1 MLHLSQLILNH
12 HNWEVRRD
20 LKSPYDLHRTIE
32 NAFPHDP
39 PRPGERVLFR
49 LDYQPRAKEWRVLI
63 QSRYAP
69 NWSFFQNEDR
79 RGYLRTEP
87 QVITFEPRFHK
98 DILYRFRLLANPT
111 FKTTNDNGRKVR
123 FSIPSGEKQLEWLS
137 GKLTEAGVTLLDAG
151 IVQQDVCKSAKKDEG
166 QQTHFAVLF
175 EGVLQVTDPDKLR
188 LAVESGIGSAKG
200 YGFGLLS
207 LAPVRG

>member
-12 HNWEVRRD
+12 HNWEARRD

-49 LDYQPRAKEWRVLI
+49 LDYQPRAKEWRVLA

-69 NWSFFQNEDR
+69 NWSFFQKEDR
-79 RGYLRTEP
+79 RGYLHTEP
-87 QVITFEPRFHK
+87 QVITFEPRYYK
-98 DILYRFRLLANPT
+98 DKPYHFRLLANPT
-111 FKTTNDNGRKVR
+111 FKTTSDDGRKVR
-123 FSIPSGEKQLEWLS
+123 FSVPSGEKQFNWLS
-137 GKLTEAGVTLLDAG
+137 RKLTEAGGTLLDVG
-151 IVQQDVCKSAKKDEG
+151 IVQQDARKSAKKDEG
-166 QQTHFAVLF
+166 RQTHFAVLF
-175 EGVLQVTDPDKLR
+175 EGILQVSDPDKLR
-188 LAVESGIGSAKG
+188 LAVEMGIGSAKG
-200 YGFGLLS
+200 LGFGLLS

>member
-49 LDYQPRAKEWRVLI
+49 LDYQPRAKEWRVLV
-63 QSRYAP
+63 QSHYAP

-79 RGYLRTEP
+79 RGYLQTEP
-87 QVITFEPRFHK
+87 QVITFEPRFYK
-98 DILYRFRLLANPT
+98 DKHYNFRLLANPT
-111 FKTTNDNGRKVR
+111 FKTTLADGRKVR
-123 FSIPSGEKQLEWLS
+123 FRESTKEKQLAWLLR
-137 GKLTEAGVTLLDAG
+137 KFIEAGVNPLDIG
-151 IVQQDVCKSAKKDEG
+151 IVQQGTRKSQKKEEG

-175 EGVLQVTDPDKLR
+175 EGILQVADPDKLR
-188 LAVESGIGSAKG
+188 LTVESGIGSAKG
-200 YGFGLLS
+200 FGFGLLS
-207 LAPVRG
+207 LAPA